1 MNKTKNK
8 TDLKTKQKNNT
19 APKAKTGDVA
29 KSQAAAKPK
38 APAKSKSTAQTEK
51 SSEPKA
57 TFKIRKNHN
66 LDPYFDGE
74 KLYAVGGGRYIQF
87 NGVGTLPADITG
99 FMDRTGRKPPFM
111 LLPKCQWIS
120 TCPKDSAAPPKYTGR
135 VKANCLMPSSAISTI
150 TAPCPVL
157 AKTPK
162 TMKNSKTRPRKRI
175 SNRLESPRL
184 FL

>member
-111 LLPKCQWIS
+111 LLPEMSVDFYLSKGFGGSSKVHWAGEGKLPDAVIS
-120 TCPKDSAAPPKYTGR
+120 YLNDHGTLPR
-135 VKANCLMPSSAISTI
+135 
-150 TAPCPVL
+150 
-157 AKTPK
+157 
-162 TMKNSKTRPRKRI
+162 TRE
-175 SNRLESPRL
+175 NTEDDEE
-184 FL
+184 FEDEAEEENFE